1 MKIKDFYIELAKE
14 FKPKGMAK
22 EDQEWAKGV
31 LEALYDWQNTS
42 FSDLCKAIGYS
53 DGLEM
58 SIQSKLKIYF
68 TESRSGVLKNDGT
81 DKYTKQWI
89 DWNKMVE
96 KDNAQ
101 SIAKAFWTKPED
113 ELDDADCKNVKNVF
127 NEFIKGVGEQI
138 KNEKRIQKINE
149 SEQEKAKQEEAAAV
163 LEDAEEYV
171 KEKERLKIE
180 EEKKRLARIKEK
192 EEKFK
197 IDDGEI
203 KISDVAKKLCD
214 IYASHP
220 GFSEMVD
227 DWFYM
232 AMGYYLNHDL
242 FQPMKAFVAL
252 SKPERTLMQ
261 EHGIENNINSWFSEH
276 SQIPC
281 HIPERKEFNTATI
294 SSKQA
299 EGLMN
304 LFKGMNELAHNV
316 KEDVQKFKGRAKLI
330 DVVDGLKEY
339 NHTSKDSVKWFD
351 DAVRSILFY
360 LQHSEQEDY
369 YPTLIE
375 QFYTLDKKEKKI
387 LDRAIKRISDSD
399 LLEMMEQKFND
410 KNKMIATCKEAIV
423 LANGFK
429 KDKDIDMDPDQA
441 ADIREMFET
450 IGGRIR
456 NLCENLKH
464 RKESKARAERISLQG
479 VYDSLAKNYKK
490 EGQSE
495 DNKEWFDEMISALR
509 GYDGSLVDIRT
520 LTGDDK
526 FDVDN
531 WKDLESQKWYKEF
544 GSYVKENQRVI
555 EKIDDR
561 SNLGTKDTISTSEYR
576 VIEELFRNLF
586 GQFGYVYELLRYK
599 EQKAPL
605 KIEDVCKD
613 ICKRCG
619 HADDQ
624 KWFEG
629 VISLI
634 KGSKVSLK
642 SIRALTGSN
651 EFNEEDLKDD
661 VAIKRLCESLE
672 GFLRENQTVIEKV
685 EKCLKSN
692 GEENLLKEDYDK
704 ILNVFLQ
711 LFWMNPDYDFYGYV
725 PGLLKQKK
733 SITLVSIKDVFDK
746 IGEEY
751 NPGFIDNQKWCKR
764 IIEKIGNKN
773 SVGEMAF
780 MVGHFWGDYEEKRNI
795 LPEGSLY
802 RGDSYSE
809 EGISKEINTAVEEYL
824 GKVRYSIK
832 EIKECAEKEKI
843 SEAEAEIIERVF
855 YYYLSEDKNSG
866 SGIRRMLNVL
876 ERCEEVSKKLENP
889 TDNEQTKS
897 LKDYYDR
904 FEKFVRVQD
913 NFLNDKK
920 NGFKTCDEFI
930 YDFRKKVLPGL
941 DESYKEK
948 IPTREEIIATLGNS
962 GSNEKMKKFEKTKG
976 FKDVE
981 IYFELWR
988 LKETVESLL
997 EDETGL
1003 FRKQKR
1009 KIEKIAERTIDE
1021 IINSIYKEETVR
1033 RKIEDFIGKANLQS
1047 VPVHDKNVKDS
1058 VKEAIKSLCGSLNE
1072 TIDGF
1077 GEALDVITDNM
1088 ADVVLESAKISLSSW
1103 TVRYSDGN
1111 EEKMISL
1118 EDYSYKEKSST
1129 ATWIQNLYNEVTLM
1143 LESQVSPED
1152 KIKRLK
1158 NKLLDIPKMSS
1169 SDASINDKQVKKAI
1183 QASAKKLDEF
1193 FEKVKSEDEKSIE
1206 LSTKDDKAGIVKA
1219 LKELIDGWKTAIG
1232 QEAANNYLNLQ
1243 AGTIYQTLREAV
1255 ANGIEN
1261 NDIIRSYKWKKG
1273 SKTAEWLKKLENDV
1287 VKGSKKLDPLQY
1299 VTNFRKNV
1307 NDLPILTFKKA
1318 AVKYDTVKVA
1328 LKGLDA
1334 ALEYRIE
1341 QLALGLV
1348 AKMNEA
1354 LNPEEVSEEKIR
1366 NNLIE
1371 ICNDI
1376 KFAQHKGY
1384 GRYFL
1389 LGSENRKKLD
1399 ALINSRTPDSTLAE
1413 LNNFEKAFK
1422 KYLKNIFEKN
1432 GTKVPAEEIALEKAD
1447 GKVKK
1452 TKLTLNISQF
1462 KEYLNKKAIT
1472 KTDEKKSDSSKRKGA
1487 LNDILPGWKDAI
1499 DKWNGVNGLELGESI
1514 QNAISSKNESWG
1526 SSGATQKWL
1535 KGVANSCPESVK
1547 KKYNPVQILEE
1558 LRKAVGAVPKLTFKE
1573 SVIKDSVIKKQI
1585 DDLVKSIKA
1594 KEREFQKDFKDKFE
1608 KGINGA
1614 IKSSEDLF
1622 GMTKSL
1628 SKVINQICSDEYY
1641 ENKNYFEAGTP
1652 MYVAAE
1658 NFKFPVE
1665 VLSQDG
1671 TTASPKYKNGV
1682 KKLEKSWKELKKA
1695 INKCVMI
1702 SLDVD
1707 LPELK

>member
-14 FKPKGMAK
+14 FKPKGVAK

-81 DKYTKQWI
+81 DKYTKKWPE
-89 DWNKMVE
+89 WNKMVE

-101 SIAKAFWTKPED
+101 SIAKALWTKPED
-113 ELDDADCKNVKNVF
+113 ELDDEDCKNVKNVF

-149 SEQEKAKQEEAAAV
+149 SEQEKTKQEEEAAV

-214 IYASHP
+214 IYAPSV
-220 GFSEMVD
+220 GFSEMID

-242 FQPMKAFVAL
+242 FQPMKAFVEW

-281 HIPERKEFNTATI
+281 HVPERKEFNTATI
-294 SSKQA
+294 SPKQA

-304 LFKGMNELAHNV
+304 LFKGMNELAHKV
-316 KEDVQKFKGRAKLI
+316 KEDVQKLKGRAKLI

-339 NHTSKDSVKWFD
+339 NPTSKDSVKWFD

-360 LQHSEQEDY
+360 LQHGDKEDY

-399 LLEMMEQKFND
+399 LLEMMEQKFDD
-410 KNKMIATCKEAIV
+410 KNKMIAACKEAIV

-429 KDKDIDMDPDQA
+429 KDKDIDMEMDQA
-441 ADIREMFET
+441 VDIREMFET
-450 IGGRIR
+450 IVGRIKKF
-456 NLCENLKH
+456 CENLKH
-464 RKESKARAERISLQG
+464 RKENKARAERISLQE
-479 VYDSLAKNYKK
+479 VYESLAKNYKK

-509 GYDGSLVDIRT
+509 GYDGSPVDIRT
-520 LTGDDK
+520 LTGDNK
-526 FDVDN
+526 FDVDD

-544 GSYVKENQRVI
+544 ASYVKENQRVI

-561 SNLGTKDTISTSEYR
+561 SNLGTKDTIPTSEYR
-576 VIEELFRNLF
+576 VIEELFRKLF

-599 EQKAPL
+599 ERKTPL

-672 GFLRENQTVIEKV
+672 GFLRENKTVIEKV

-711 LFWMNPDYDFYGYV
+711 LFSMNPNYDFYGYV
-725 PGLLKQKK
+725 PALLKQKK
-733 SITLVSIKDVFDK
+733 SITLVSTKDVFDK
-746 IGEEY
+746 IGKEY
-751 NPGFIDNQKWCKR
+751 NHSFVSNNQKWCKR
-764 IIEKIGNKN
+764 IIEKIGDKN
-773 SVGEMAF
+773 SVGEMAR
-780 MVGHFWGDYEEKRNI
+780 VAGYLWYDYEEKRNI

-802 RGDSYSE
+802 RGDIYSE

-824 GKVRYSIK
+824 GKARYSIK

-897 LKDYYDR
+897 LEDYYDR
-904 FEKFVRVQD
+904 FKKFVSVQD

-948 IPTREEIIATLGNS
+948 IPTREKVIAAVR
-962 GSNEKMKKFEKTKG
+962 NEKMKKLEKTKG
-976 FKDVE
+976 FKDIE
-981 IYFELWR
+981 NYFESVG
-988 LKETVESLL
+988 LKKTVKSLL
-997 EDETGL
+997 EDKIEL
-1003 FRKQKR
+1003 FRKR
-1009 KIEKIAERTIDE
+1009 KKEIEEIAENTINE
-1021 IINSIYKEETVR
+1021 IINSIDKEETVG
-1033 RKIEDFIGKANLQS
+1033 RKTLDFIRKAELQS

-1058 VKEAIKSLCGSLNE
+1058 VKESIKFLCGSLNE
-1072 TIDGF
+1072 TINGFSKNDGT
-1077 GEALDVITDNM
+1077 TDDM
-1088 ADVVLESAKISLSSW
+1088 ADVVLDDVNSSLSSW
-1103 TVRYSDGN
+1103 TVRYIDGN

-1118 EDYSYKEKSST
+1118 EEYSYKEKSST

-1143 LESQVSPED
+1143 LESQISPED

-1169 SDASINDKQVKKAI
+1169 SNASINDEQVKKAI

-1206 LSTKDDKAGIVKA
+1206 SSTKNDKAVIVEA
-1219 LKELIDGWKTAIG
+1219 LKELIDGWTRALG
-1232 QEAANNYLNLQ
+1232 EEAKGDYLDLQ

-1255 ANGIEN
+1255 TNGIEN
-1261 NDIIRSYKWKKG
+1261 NEVIRSYKWKKG

-1318 AVKYDTVKVA
+1318 AVKYDIVKVA
-1328 LKGLDA
+1328 LKNLDA
-1334 ALEYRIE
+1334 ALEYRIK

-1354 LNPEEVSEEKIR
+1354 LNPKEVYEEKIR
-1366 NNLIE
+1366 DNLIE

-1376 KFAQHKGY
+1376 KFAQRKGY

-1399 ALINSRTPDSTLAE
+1399 ALINSRTPDSTLAA

-1432 GTKVPAEEIALEKAD
+1432 GTKVPTEGIKLEGTGDEAAN
-1447 GKVKK
+1447 
-1452 TKLTLNISQF
+1452 TKLTLDISQF
-1462 KEYLNKKAIT
+1462 KDYLNKKAIT
-1472 KTDEKKSDSSKRKGA
+1472 KTDEKKSDSSDRKTA
-1487 LNDILPGWKDAI
+1487 LDAI
-1499 DKWNGVNGLELGESI
+1499 LKEWQGAINGWSGVNGLELGESI
-1514 QNAISSKNESWG
+1514 QNAISSKNKSWG

-1558 LRKAVGAVPKLTFKE
+1558 LRKAVGSVPKLTFKE

-1594 KEREFQKDFKDKFE
+1594 KEEAFQKDFKEKFE
-1608 KGINGA
+1608 KGINDA
-1614 IKSSEDLF
+1614 IKDHKSSKNLV
-1622 GMTKSL
+1622 GMTTSL
-1628 SKVINQICSDEYY
+1628 SGVISKICSDEYY
-1641 ENKNYFEAGTP
+1641 ENKNYFEVGTP

-1658 NFKFPVE
+1658 NFKSPVE
-1665 VLSQDG
+1665 VLSRVG
-1671 TTASPKYKNGV
+1671 TTDSSAYKNGV

-1702 SLDVD
+1702 SIDVY
-1707 LPELK
+1707 LF